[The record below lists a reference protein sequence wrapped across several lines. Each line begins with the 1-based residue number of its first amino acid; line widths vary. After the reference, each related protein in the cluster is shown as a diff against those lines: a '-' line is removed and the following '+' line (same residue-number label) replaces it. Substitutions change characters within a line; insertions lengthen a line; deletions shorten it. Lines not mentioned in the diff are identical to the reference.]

1 MDEKFDEFNED
12 PIIKMQK
19 EVNAEI
25 KPLIDSDKQIKALL
39 DPIVKQNAVIDKI
52 TNASS
57 IASMLPSSFKLADKI
72 GTSYLSALNTSALLG
87 FKYENPLT
95 KYFSQLQST
104 YSVID
109 KISSWNTALSSYSNL
124 AINKVLDSLVGLNV
138 AIMSPAMKWLSGID
152 FTPMQSILTKINLET
167 EYWDK
172 YEELNQAY
180 LNAMYECK
188 WFPYAG
194 WTVDFELFSE
204 VTEILSTSRQGTAR
218 REKRIDK
225 AIFSYYTQKEIKN
238 IKRSWKKSDLK
249 PHIKKILGQAIE
261 AHLRGEYALTI
272 TCLATMWECIIREKL
287 NVPRI
292 NQTKAS
298 KELKELSVANNFEE
312 IYSDFYANLILCDC
326 SSPEDVI
333 EGIPNRNAIG
343 HSQYKKYPN
352 KKSSLNAILITDFL
366 IHLKPKEISEEET
379 NVQAEIAES

>member
-1 MDEKFDEFNED
+1 MDEKFDEFNDD
-12 PIIKMQK
+12 PIIKIQK

-25 KPLIDSDKQIKALL
+25 KTLIDSDNQIKEMM
-39 DPIVKQNAVIDKI
+39 DPIVKQNLAI
-52 TNASS
+52 TNLVKPSP
-57 IASMLPSSFKLADKI
+57 IASLLPSFKIADKM
-72 GTSYLSALNTSALLG
+72 GASYISAFDTASLLG
-87 FKYENPLT
+87 IKYVNPLS
-95 KYFSQLQST
+95 KYFDQLQST
-104 YSVID
+104 YAIIN
-109 KISSWNTALSSYSNL
+109 KINSWSIPLAQYSGL
-124 AINKVLDSLVGLNV
+124 AISKVYDSLAGLRT
-138 AIMSPAMKWLSGID
+138 IISSPAMKWLSGID
-152 FTPMQSILTKINLET
+152 FTPMQSILTKINLDT

-194 WTVDFELFSE
+194 WTVDYELFTE
-204 VTEILSTSRQGTAR
+204 VTEILSTSRQGSAR

-225 AIFSYYTQKEIKN
+225 AIFSYYTPQEIKN

-261 AHLRGEYALTI
+261 AHLRGEYVLTI
-272 TCLATMWECIIREKL
+272 TCLATLWECIIREKL
-287 NVPRI
+287 NVTRI

-326 SSPEDVI
+326 SSPDDVI
-333 EGIPNRNAIG
+333 DGVPNRNAIG

-366 IHLKPKEISEEET
+366 IHLKPKEIAEE
-379 NVQAEIAES
+379 

>member
-1 MDEKFDEFNED
+1 
-12 PIIKMQK
+12 
-19 EVNAEI
+19 V
-25 KPLIDSDKQIKALL
+25 
-39 DPIVKQNAVIDKI
+39 
-52 TNASS
+52 
-57 IASMLPSSFKLADKI
+57 
-72 GTSYLSALNTSALLG
+72 
-87 FKYENPLT
+87 NPLS
-95 KYFSQLQST
+95 KYFDQLQST
-104 YSVID
+104 YAI
-109 KISSWNTALSSYSNL
+109 
-124 AINKVLDSLVGLNV
+124 INKINSWSIPLAQYSGVAISKVYDSLAGLRT
-138 AIMSPAMKWLSGID
+138 IISSPAMKWLSGID
-152 FTPMQSILTKINLET
+152 FTPMQSILTKINLDT

-194 WTVDFELFSE
+194 WTVDYELFTE
-204 VTEILSTSRQGTAR
+204 VTEILSTSRQGSAR

-225 AIFSYYTQKEIKN
+225 AIFSYYTPQEIKN

-261 AHLRGEYALTI
+261 AHLRGEYVLTI
-272 TCLATMWECIIREKL
+272 TCLATLWECIIREKL
-287 NVPRI
+287 NVTRI

-326 SSPEDVI
+326 SSPDDVI
-333 EGIPNRNAIG
+333 DGVPNRNAIG

-366 IHLKPKEISEEET
+366 IHLKSKEITEE
-379 NVQAEIAES
+379 

>member
-1 MDEKFDEFNED
+1 MDEKFDEFNDD
-12 PIIKMQK
+12 PIIKIQK

-25 KPLIDSDKQIKALL
+25 KTLIDSDNQIKEMM
-39 DPIVKQNAVIDKI
+39 DPIVKQNLAI
-52 TNASS
+52 TNLVKPSP
-57 IASMLPSSFKLADKI
+57 IASLLPSFKIADKI
-72 GTSYLSALNTSALLG
+72 GASYISAFDTASLLG
-87 FKYENPLT
+87 IKYVNPLS
-95 KYFSQLQST
+95 KYFDQLQST
-104 YSVID
+104 YAI
-109 KISSWNTALSSYSNL
+109 
-124 AINKVLDSLVGLNV
+124 INKINSWSIPLAQYSGVAISKVYDSLAGLRT
-138 AIMSPAMKWLSGID
+138 IISSPAMKWLSGID
-152 FTPMQSILTKINLET
+152 FTPMQSILTKINLDT

-194 WTVDFELFSE
+194 WTVDYELFTE
-204 VTEILSTSRQGTAR
+204 VTEILSTSRQGSAR

-225 AIFSYYTQKEIKN
+225 AIFSYYTPQEIKN

-261 AHLRGEYALTI
+261 AHLRGEYVLTI
-272 TCLATMWECIIREKL
+272 TCLATLWECIIREKL
-287 NVPRI
+287 NVTRI

-326 SSPEDVI
+326 SSPDDVI
-333 EGIPNRNAIG
+333 DGVPNRNAIG

-366 IHLKPKEISEEET
+366 IHLKPKEITEE
-379 NVQAEIAES
+379 